1 VPDLLRSIQHA
12 IIAEIRIRSLLF
24 RRYNNMQ
31 TIVIDG
37 SRYES
42 PRDLHL
48 ALKRMLSLPDYYGM
62 NADALNDCLSER
74 VSPVN
79 VWILDPGAGEV
90 ASAINILRTVFAD
103 NGGEV
108 KEL

>member
-1 VPDLLRSIQHA
+1 
-12 IIAEIRIRSLLF
+12 
-24 RRYNNMQ
+24 MQ
-31 TIVIDG
+31 TIVIDCSWYG
-37 SRYES
+37 S

>member
-1 VPDLLRSIQHA
+1 
-12 IIAEIRIRSLLF
+12 
-24 RRYNNMQ
+24 MQ
-31 TIVIDG
+31 TIMIDG
-37 SRYES
+37 TRYKS

-48 ALKRMLSLPDYYGM
+48 ALKSMLSLPDYYGM

-74 VSPVN
+74 SEKVN
-79 VWILDPGAGEV
+79 LWIADPGSGETADALQIIRAV
-90 ASAINILRTVFAD
+90 VED